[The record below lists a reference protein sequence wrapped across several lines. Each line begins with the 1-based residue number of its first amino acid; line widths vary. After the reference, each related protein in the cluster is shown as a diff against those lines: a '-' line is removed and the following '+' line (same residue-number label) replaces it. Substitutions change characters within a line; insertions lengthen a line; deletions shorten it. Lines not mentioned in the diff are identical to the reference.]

1 MNKLFQENKLWIFQ
15 RLSAVSNL
23 ILLTWVFFSLDS
35 NVLLDYNQIVIWLN
49 EGFNAFLI
57 FLLFGSLSLHANL
70 GISVIIYDYIYQ
82 DKTKIFLM
90 IFKNLFFA
98 GFLLILGICLYLI

>member
-1 MNKLFQENKLWIFQ
+1 MNKFLSENKFWVFQ

-23 ILLTWVFFSLDS
+23 TLLFWLFIS
-35 NVLLDYNQIVIWLN
+35 LDYNVFMNYNEIVIWLN
-49 EGFNAFLI
+49 KGFNSFLI
-57 FLLFGSLSLHANL
+57 FLLFGSLSIHANL

-82 DKTKIFLM
+82 DKTKTFLI
-90 IFKNLFFA
+90 IFKNVFFG

>member
-1 MNKLFQENKLWIFQ
+1 MNKFFQENKLWALQ

-23 ILLTWVFFSLDS
+23 ILLTWVFFSLDF
-35 NVLLDYNQIVIWLN
+35 NVLLDYNQIIFWLN

-57 FLLFGSLSLHANL
+57 FLLFGSLSIHANL

-82 DKTKIFLM
+82 DKTKFFLM